1 MKYRTVGATYAHTVS
16 SATPLT
22 GAIVADDTV
31 IATTAAKSLTK
42 AKSDFLRRRPELQ
55 CLVEVVPVVLVAA
68 DDKEANEAS
77 TRRRVAEEK
86 HYCPE
91 HGLLTP
97 SQISSAYARRR
108 VIRCRACVNAQ
119 SAIYKKRRKSSS

>member
-1 MKYRTVGATYAHTVS
+1 MEYRTVGATYAHTVS

-31 IATTAAKSLTK
+31 IATTAAKSL
-42 AKSDFLRRRPELQ
+42 KSLT
-55 CLVEVVPVVLVAA
+55 EVFWAA
-68 DDKEANEAS
+68 DNKEANEAA